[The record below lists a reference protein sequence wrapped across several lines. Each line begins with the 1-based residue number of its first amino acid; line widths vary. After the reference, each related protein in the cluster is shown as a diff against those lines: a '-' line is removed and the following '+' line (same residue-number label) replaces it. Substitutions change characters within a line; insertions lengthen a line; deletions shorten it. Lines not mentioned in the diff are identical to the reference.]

1 MEIKIEH
8 IAMLSRLRLSEEERG
23 VFSKQ
28 ISSIIE
34 YISKLNEIDTSDVE
48 PTSHVL
54 QIKNVFRD
62 DERKSSLSKDKA
74 LQNAPDRADGFFRV
88 PKIIG

>member
-8 IAMLSRLRLSEEERG
+8 IALLSRLRLSEEERK

-34 YISKLNEIDTSDVE
+34 YISKLNEIDTRDVE

-62 DERKSSLSKDKA
+62 DEVRSSLSKDKA
-74 LQNAPDRADGFFRV
+74 LQNAPDRTDDFFRV
-88 PKIIG
+88 PKIIE